1 MTLLTDFSEEV
12 ALFLT
17 TSRMAPSRF
26 GRDALGDPGFVAEL
40 RKGRCPNLRTIE
52 RARAFITAHKGSDG
66 RAA

>member
-1 MTLLTDFSEEV
+1 MTLLSAFTEEV
-12 ALFLT
+12 ASFLK

-40 RKGRCPNLRTIE
+40 RRGRCPNLRTIE
-52 RARAFITAHKGSDG
+52 RARAFIQSW

>member
-52 RARAFITAHKGSDG
+52 RARAFIIAHKGSGG

>member
-1 MTLLTDFSEEV
+1 MTLLSDFSEEV
-12 ALFLT
+12 ASFLT

-52 RARAFITAHKGSDG
+52 RARAFIATWRGP
-66 RAA
+66 

>member
-17 TSRMAPSRF
+17 TSRMASSRF
-26 GRDALGDPGFVAEL
+26 GRDALGDPGFVAAL

-52 RARAFITAHKGSDG
+52 RARAFIDAHKGSAG